1 MQRSAAATA
10 MSLVDISGGAWRRS
24 RMPVRW
30 MIQSASQPSDAR
42 ASFVTTLSGTKLPVP
57 TICTP
62 VNRRSGE
69 RIGVKIRR
77 HSWEA

>member
-30 MIQSASQPSDAR
+30 MIQSASQPSDAS
-42 ASFVTTLSGTKLPVP
+42 ASFVTTFSGT
-57 TICTP
+57 
-62 VNRRSGE
+62 
-69 RIGVKIRR
+69 
-77 HSWEA
+77 